1 MGMPK
6 VAIRMHHFE
15 IEIDDQIE
23 IETELQEEKKRSRN
37 DVLTHRETSR
47 ENSFDYVIT
56 WQHCRSTRLAFHFS
70 FKTKPTPFPSC
81 HCVRQTLNEHSGKSP
96 KSV

>member
-1 MGMPK
+1 MPK

-47 ENSFDYVIT
+47 ENSFDYAIT
-56 WQHCRSTRLAFHFS
+56 WQLPKHAPRLS
-70 FKTKPTPFPSC
+70 LLLLYQTDPLSC
-81 HCVRQTLNEHSGKSP
+81 LSLCAANAQ
-96 KSV
+96 